1 MYYKNNFCESL
12 LITGNQKI
20 TVMPSSHRVIFQF
33 IILKTDRFHN
43 SNNNKQKK
51 TVQRRR
57 NDVNNVLTSEN
68 MENGPLES
76 LMYIYNNFTS
86 GVFSI
91 SDTQHGQDAIFFGYL
106 SFFLG
111 QWTYSPL
118 ICYSSIICIFFLLTG
133 MMRSV
138 IITLTSQ
145 VLRRA

>member
-1 MYYKNNFCESL
+1 MKFRAKVYYKNNCCESM

-43 SNNNKQKK
+43 SNNSKQKK
-51 TVQRRR
+51 NVQKRR

-86 GVFSI
+86 GVFFSK
-91 SDTQHGQDAIFFGYL
+91 
-106 SFFLG
+106 
-111 QWTYSPL
+111 
-118 ICYSSIICIFFLLTG
+118 
-133 MMRSV
+133 
-138 IITLTSQ
+138 TL
-145 VLRRA
+145 VPI